1 MDTEHITIVNE
12 QRKPV
17 GIASRADI
25 HKKGLWHETF
35 HCWMAGREGDHYYIY
50 LQRRS
55 DYKKDFPSLF
65 DITAAGHISANETI
79 EDGVREVHEELG
91 IELTMDGLI
100 SLGVIKDCIIS
111 EPFIDREFA
120 HVHLYFLMNND
131 HFTLQQEEVSEV
143 VKAAFIDF
151 YDFCLGLKSTLEIQ
165 HVTKKGKENK
175 SIGKT
180 DFVPHPDQYLIEVAK
195 GIKKELEGG
204 DTGESYVE

>member
-35 HCWMAGREGDHYYIY
+35 HCWMAGRDGDHYYIY

-91 IELTMDGLI
+91 IELTMDRLI

-120 HVHLYFLMNND
+120 HVHLYILKTND
-131 HFTLQQEEVSEV
+131 HFTLQQEEVSEI

-165 HVTKKGKENK
+165 HVTKKGKENE

-180 DFVPHPDQYLIEVAK
+180 DFVPHPNQYLIKVAEA
-195 GIKKELEGG
+195 IKKELDEGRHAC
-204 DTGESYVE
+204 E